1 MLEVI
6 AFIVKYRKVLIGA
19 AIVALIAIFAF
30 SIYSNFNL
38 IEDNKRLKNNEIA
51 LTKDIETYKTKEG
64 HNAAKVR
71 QLELTVSEFKHLCAD
86 QEDELEEL
94 GIKIKR
100 LESMTSTGTQTD
112 VHGKTQLKDTV
123 FVHKTD
129 TVTIKENGKYFKWGD
144 TWNTISGKIIGDNV
158 ECSYHGTDTLTV
170 VAHRVPKK
178 FLFIKWGTKYIEVDI
193 VNKNSSTV
201 ITYNK
206 TIKIKR

>member
-6 AFIVKYRKVLIGA
+6 TFLVKYRKVIIGA
-19 AIVALIAIFAF
+19 AIVALIALFAF
-30 SIYSNFNL
+30 SIYSNFIL
-38 IEDNKRLKNNEIA
+38 KKDNKRLKNNEIA
-51 LTKDIETYKTKEG
+51 LTKDIEAYKTKEG

-71 QLELTVSEFKHLCAD
+71 QLELTVSEFKQLCAD
-86 QEDELEEL
+86 QEDELNEL

-112 VHGKTQLKDTV
+112 AHGKTQLKDTV
-123 FVHKTD
+123 FVYKTD
-129 TVTIKENGKYFKWGD
+129 TVTIAENGKYFEWGD
-144 TWNTISGKIIGDNV
+144 GWNAISGKIIGDVV
-158 ECSYHGTDTLTV
+158 ECYYHGTDTLTV

-178 FLFIKWGTKYIEVDI
+178 FLFIKWGTKYIDADI
-193 VNKNSSTV
+193 VNKNPSTV